1 LVALG
6 ALLLLMSAL
15 VLVIACLNLAN
26 LMLARGAARR
36 REIAI
41 RLAIGSGRR
50 RIVQQLLVE
59 GLMLSTAGAAIGLG
73 IGWWVKRALA
83 AWIGGIVTFG
93 IAFLVAPSARLVG
106 AAVAF
111 AIGSAALFALG
122 PAWSL
127 SKPDVASD
135 LKRESGQVSRRA
147 NSWLVV
153 AQLAASLALVV
164 AAGLVT
170 RGAVHPAAIGAGFS
184 MLRTHA

>member
-1 LVALG
+1 GGGLERGGVRSGRQGEGALVALG
-6 ALLLLMSAL
+6 ASLSLTSTL

-36 REIAI
+36 REIAV

-59 GLMLSTAGAAIGLG
+59 GLMLSTAGAVIGLV
-73 IGWWVKRALA
+73 IGWWMTRALA

-93 IAFLVAPSARLVG
+93 IDFLVAPSPRLVG

-127 SKPDVASD
+127 SNPDVASD
-135 LKRESGQVSRRA
+135 LRGESGPVSR
-147 NSWLVV
+147 
-153 AQLAASLALVV
+153 
-164 AAGLVT
+164 
-170 RGAVHPAAIGAGFS
+170 P
-184 MLRTHA
+184 

>member
-1 LVALG
+1 GGGLERGGVRSGRQGEGPLVALG
-6 ALLLLMSAL
+6 ALLLSISAL

-59 GLMLSTAGAAIGLG
+59 GLMLSTAGAAIGLV
-73 IGWWVKRALA
+73 IGWWMTRALA
-83 AWIGGIVTFG
+83 TWIGGIVTFR
-93 IAFLVAPSARLVG
+93 IDFLVAPSPRLVG

-111 AIGSAALFALG
+111 AIGSAALFPLA

-127 SKPDVASD
+127 SDPGLASAF
-135 LKRESGQVSRRA
+135 G
-147 NSWLVV
+147 
-153 AQLAASLALVV
+153 
-164 AAGLVT
+164 G
-170 RGAVHPAAIGAGFS
+170 GA
-184 MLRTHA
+184 R